1 MKKFIAILAVLAITG
16 FSVVAF
22 AADVTVGGSY
32 EIRSRDFNMLNLSKE
47 VTAADSGDQ
56 TDTQT
61 RIRLDVNAKAGDV
74 KGKLQLESDF
84 GTGSRDWG
92 QNFDTYSVNNSGLGF
107 REAWVLFPLPGIPV
121 NVKAGHQLL
130 QLGNGW
136 FFRSQHFGSDAWVVF
151 NDTGNNHLGF
161 VNVKFNE
168 NQVYAA
174 DDADA
179 YVIVDTFKLNE
190 NNKIGIDL
198 TFANFRQPAGAGTEN
213 KIQNLGLNYNGKL
226 GPLALKAEFDI
237 QSGKFKSP
245 GGDSKYKGNQIVIEG
260 SMPMDAL
267 TINFWLA
274 RGTGDKAGSVDTDAY
289 VTVMDID
296 PHYTFLHEYKIAG
309 ANGGVH
315 QGFSNT
321 MAAGLGAMFNV
332 SKALAVGANFWYLQA
347 TEKTNI
353 DLDGAGTAY
362 NTTGIAASDKLGT
375 EVDVMINWK
384 LYDNLTWNWV
394 LGWFDPGD
402 AYKNNYTGPGGGVKG
417 DQASTG
423 IQGVLKFAF

>member
-32 EIRSRDFNMLNLSKE
+32 EIRSRDFNGLNMTDNVAPDVARNE
-47 VTAADSGDQ
+47 R
-56 TDTQT
+56 DTQT

-245 GGDSKYKGNQIVIEG
+245 GGDSKYKGNNIVLEA

-267 TINFWLA
+267 TLNFWLG
-274 RGTGDKAGSVDTDAY
+274 RGTGDKAGSVDTDQFINLL
-289 VTVMDID
+289 DID
-296 PHYTFLHEYKIAG
+296 PHYTFLYEYKINTAAG
-309 ANGGVH
+309 AKNT
-315 QGFSNT
+315 GFANT
-321 MAAGLGAMFNV
+321 TALGLGAMFNL
-332 SKALAVGANFWYLQA
+332 SKSLAVGANLWYLMA
-347 TEKTNI
+347 TEDTNV
-353 DLDGAGTAY
+353 AGTL
-362 NTTGIAASDKLGT
+362 NAAFSNGAPADDIGS
-375 EVDVMINWK
+375 EIDVMINWK

-394 LGWFDPGD
+394 VGYFMPGD
-402 AYKNNYTGPGGGVKG
+402 VYKGTVTATG
-417 DQASTG
+417 ASAGTEDTLG

>member
-1 MKKFIAILAVLAITG
+1 
-16 FSVVAF
+16 
-22 AADVTVGGSY
+22 
-32 EIRSRDFNMLNLSKE
+32 
-47 VTAADSGDQ
+47 
-56 TDTQT
+56 
-61 RIRLDVNAKAGDV
+61 
-74 KGKLQLESDF
+74 
-84 GTGSRDWG
+84 
-92 QNFDTYSVNNSGLGF
+92 
-107 REAWVLFPLPGIPV
+107 
-121 NVKAGHQLL
+121 
-130 QLGNGW
+130 
-136 FFRSQHFGSDAWVVF
+136 
-151 NDTGNNHLGF
+151 
-161 VNVKFNE
+161 
-168 NQVYAA
+168 
-174 DDADA
+174 
-179 YVIVDTFKLNE
+179 
-190 NNKIGIDL
+190 
-198 TFANFRQPAGAGTEN
+198 
-213 KIQNLGLNYNGKL
+213 
-226 GPLALKAEFDI
+226 LALKAEFDI